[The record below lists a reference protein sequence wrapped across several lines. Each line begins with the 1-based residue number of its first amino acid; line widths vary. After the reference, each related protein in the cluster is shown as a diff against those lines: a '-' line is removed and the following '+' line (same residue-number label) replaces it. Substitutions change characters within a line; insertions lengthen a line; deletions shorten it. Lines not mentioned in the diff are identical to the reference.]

1 MIHVKAVVKGE
12 PGILPFTMVFQN
24 PDISDEL
31 VFYNS
36 VKMVREKL
44 AKNLK
49 INTNESL
56 VFYFAYVVSAVRA
69 HESVSKIKSNGSKI
83 ISDKKVMIGVPE
95 TLSKITFEATIDNFS
110 KKQISFLN
118 PIQITARESM
128 AACINETS
136 RESKPAGMFD

>member
-12 PGILPFTMVFQN
+12 PDTLPFTMLFQY

-56 VFYFAYVVSAVRA
+56 VIYCAYVVSAVRA
-69 HESVSKIKSNGSKI
+69 HESVSKIQSNGSKI
-83 ISDKKVMIGVPE
+83 LSDKKVMIGVPE

-110 KKQISFLN
+110 KKQISFHN
-118 PIQITARESM
+118 PIQITTPR
-128 AACINETS
+128 INLH
-136 RESKPAGMFD
+136 